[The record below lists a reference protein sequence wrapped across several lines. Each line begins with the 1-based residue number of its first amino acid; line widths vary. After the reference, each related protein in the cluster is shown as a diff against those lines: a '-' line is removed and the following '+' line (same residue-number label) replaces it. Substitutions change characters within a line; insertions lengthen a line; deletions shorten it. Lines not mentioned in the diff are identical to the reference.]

1 MELTIQES
9 PEQGVLFNQV
19 QMAGISPVFIAHEE
33 EEKQEEDEDYGADS
47 FDRTP
52 DTSQDHSNARKE
64 FNTKNKLLSNASSS
78 YSKSWYP
85 FNSYFTSNLVS

>member
-1 MELTIQES
+1 M
-9 PEQGVLFNQV
+9 GLFI
-19 QMAGISPVFIAHEE
+19 MTWKKTKKDEE
-33 EEKQEEDEDYGADS
+33 KKKSKIDEKQEEDEDYGADS

-64 FNTKNKLLSNASSS
+64 FNTKNKLHSNASSS